1 MSKRCFVFI
10 HEFVFLFR
18 QYVNRK
24 KNININI
31 AQLILKQYLP
41 VINIDK
47 FVQDR
52 KSLYIVG
59 SVVGGLHITWKL
71 LRKISLSGNSKNPV
85 LKFLHEKLRQYMNCG
100 IFIRNEFGMVL
111 PWQYFWLFSGR
122 YVVTNYGS
130 YGTVPNDVMEYN
142 VGLQVRFLLLT
153 LLKTFKGCFFSSGNN
168 HSTVGWLGFSGLA
181 TSDIIISQSINQRF
195 SFSISFLYIFYFKIN
210 FYNYF

>member
-1 MSKRCFVFI
+1 M
-10 HEFVFLFR
+10 
-18 QYVNRK
+18 
-24 KNININI
+24 

-47 FVQDR
+47 FIQDR

-59 SVVGGLHITWKL
+59 SVAGGLHITWKL

-142 VGLQVRFLLLT
+142 VELQVRFLLLT
-153 LLKTFKGCFFSSGNN
+153 LFKTFKGCFFKWKQPQYC
-168 HSTVGWLGFSGLA
+168 WLAGLFWA
-181 TSDIIISQSINQRF
+181 SHFRYNYKSINQPAVF
-195 SFSISFLYIFYFKIN
+195 FFNFISI
-210 FYNYF
+210 YNYFILKLISIIIFSFLNIIYEFVLL